1 MLDVS
6 RVLNQSVGYLKAQK
20 YCFFTR
26 AWPGPPVIAVVE
38 VDLRRMSVRT
48 VSAQRMQPSEEG
60 PQGLTP
66 KS

>member
-6 RVLNQSVGYLKAQK
+6 LVLNQSVGYLKAQK

-26 AWPGPPVIAVVE
+26 AWPGPPVIAVVK
-38 VDLRRMSVRT
+38 VGLRRIEC
-48 VSAQRMQPSEEG
+48 QDSERSENAAFRG
-60 PQGLTP
+60 GTQGLTP